1 MKPNLLPAGTA
12 AERLQRAVFQ
22 GMSMSRYHGSDGLSQ
37 PETDVISRA
46 VAGALEPTLTWRQ
59 QEIVKLICQGL
70 SNKEVGRR
78 LSLSEGTVK
87 IHLHNIY
94 VRIGLRNRTALTAF
108 ALREMGFG
116 SANLVLACV
125 VANEIMAIAA
135 TLIVRVFALV

>member
-12 AERLQRAVFQ
+12 GRKAPTYIFQ
-22 GMSMSRYHGSDGLSQ
+22 GMSMSRYHGSDALSQ

-46 VAGALEPTLTWRQ
+46 VAGPLEPILTSRQ
-59 QEIVKLICQGL
+59 QEIVKLICQGF

-78 LSLSEGTVK
+78 LSL
-87 IHLHNIY
+87 
-94 VRIGLRNRTALTAF
+94 
-108 ALREMGFG
+108 LREMGFG